1 MTQYLGQKW
10 LAEKFQLEPVQ
21 AFAVVSKLG
30 NSRRTVE
37 IDGTR
42 EETYTK
48 ADVRPSL
55 RTELTFALKHEVVNL
70 EFFSRLFAVL
80 DAGELEQWLLEE
92 PTGAYARRAGFL
104 YEWLTDRELS
114 LPESLGGNYVDALDS
129 DKHLVATQAT
139 NVPRWRVR
147 NNMPGTPEFCPIIQR
162 TESIRRWEAYDCDA
176 ELAKLEREFGADV
189 LMRSVVWLSIKESR
203 ASFKIEH
210 EDRHVDR
217 VKRFA
222 AVMDRRC
229 GKEGD
234 PLTLES
240 LGQLQADILGL
251 ATRYGLRK
259 SPVIVGHTAGFTNVV
274 DYIAPHWD
282 HTELMLNGLRTTM
295 VRTKGMSSILRAA
308 IASFGFVY
316 IHPMSDGNG
325 RISRFLVNDV
335 LRRDKAVPEP
345 FIIPISATITDNSR
359 ERVGYDRAL
368 EVLSKPLM
376 LKYHG
381 HYDFGGRKTYD
392 DGIESDF
399 VFDDY
404 DDALPAWRY
413 PDLTQQ
419 TDFLGHVVKMTIEVE
434 MNKEASYLRDI
445 ERARRNVKD
454 YLEGPNSDI
463 DQIIRSVRDNGWT
476 ISNKIRK
483 AFPMLE
489 NPKLAESV
497 IDAIRE
503 VLDPDHLEVI
513 DDDDEGETKSP
524 GQSM

>member
-30 NSRRTVE
+30 NSRLTVE
-37 IDGTR
+37 SNGTR
-42 EETYTK
+42 EETYIK
-48 ADVRPSL
+48 VDAKPSL
-55 RTELTFALKHEVVNL
+55 RSELTFALKHEIVNL

-80 DAGELEQWLLEE
+80 DVSDLEQWLSEE
-92 PTGAYARRAGFL
+92 PTGAYARRVGFL
-104 YEWLTDRELS
+104 YEWLTDRQLHV
-114 LPESLGGNYVDALDS
+114 PAGLGGNYVDALDS
-129 DKHLVATQAT
+129 DTHLVAARSA
-139 NVPRWRVR
+139 NIRRWRVR
-147 NNMPGTPEFCPIIQR
+147 DNMPGTREFCPIIQR
-162 TESIRRWEAYDCDA
+162 TEAIKQWEAYNCGA
-176 ELAKLEREFGADV
+176 ELMKLERKFGADI

-229 GKEGD
+229 GQDGD
-234 PLTLES
+234 PLTFRS
-240 LGQLQADILGL
+240 LNQLQADILGM

-259 SPVIVGHTAGFTNVV
+259 SPVIVVHTSGFTNVV

-282 HTELMLNGLRTTM
+282 HTEQMLEGLRTTM
-295 VRTKGMSSILRAA
+295 LRTKGMAPILRAA
-308 IASFGFVY
+308 IASLGFVY

-335 LRRDKAVPEP
+335 LRRDKAVPAP
-345 FIIPISATITDNSR
+345 FIIPISATIAGNSR
-359 ERVGYDRAL
+359 ERVAYDRAL
-368 EVLSKPLM
+368 EVFSKPFM

-381 HYDFGGRKTYD
+381 HYDFGARKTYD

-399 VFDDY
+399 IFADY
-404 DDALPAWRY
+404 EDALPAWRY
-413 PDLTQQ
+413 PNLTQQ
-419 TDFLGHVVKMTIEVE
+419 TDFLGHVIRMTIEVE
-434 MNKEASYLRDI
+434 MSKEASYLRDI

-454 YLEGPNSDI
+454 HLEGPNSDI
-463 DQIIRSVRDNGWT
+463 DQIIRSIRDNNWT
-476 ISNKIRK
+476 LSKKLRK

-489 NPKLAESV
+489 NPRLAESIIEAV
-497 IDAIRE
+497 RE
-503 VLDPDHLEVI
+503 ALDPDYQLR
-513 DDDDEGETKSP
+513 
-524 GQSM
+524 

>member
-42 EETYTK
+42 EETYSK
-48 ADVRPSL
+48 VDARPSL
-55 RTELTFALKHEVVNL
+55 RSELTFALKHEVVNL
-70 EFFSRLFAVL
+70 EFFSRLFCVL
-80 DAGELEQWLLEE
+80 EASELEQWLLDE
-92 PTGAYARRAGFL
+92 PTGAYARRVGFL
-104 YEWLTDRELS
+104 YEWISNRQLRV
-114 LPESLGGNYVDALDS
+114 PEGLGGNYVDAIDS
-129 DKHLVATQAT
+129 DTHLVATQAS

-147 NNMPGTPEFCPIIQR
+147 NNMPGTRAFCPIIQR
-162 TESIRRWEAYDCDA
+162 TEAIKQWETYDCDA

-189 LMRSVVWLSIKESR
+189 LMRSVVWLSIKESK

-229 GKEGD
+229 GQDGD
-234 PLTLES
+234 PLTLAS
-240 LGQLQADILGL
+240 LSQLQADILGM
-251 ATRYGLRK
+251 ATRYGLRR

-282 HTELMLNGLRTTM
+282 QTEQMLEGLRTTM
-295 VRTKGMSSILRAA
+295 LRTKGMSSILRAA

-325 RISRFLVNDV
+325 RIARFLVNDV
-335 LRRDKAVPEP
+335 LRRDKAVPAP

-359 ERVGYDRAL
+359 ERVAYDRAL

-381 HYDFGGRKTYD
+381 HYDFSMRKTYD

-399 VFDDY
+399 NFDAY
-404 DDALPAWRY
+404 EDAFPAWRY
-413 PDLTQQ
+413 PNLTQQ
-419 TDFLGHVVKMTIEVE
+419 TDFLGHVVRMTIEVE
-434 MNKEASYLRDI
+434 MSKEASYLRDV
-445 ERARRNVKD
+445 ERVRRNVKD
-454 YLEGPNSDI
+454 YLEGPDSDI
-463 DQIIRSVRDNGWT
+463 DQIIRSIRDNNWT
-476 ISNKIRK
+476 LSNKLRK
-483 AFPMLE
+483 AFPMLGDTR
-489 NPKLAESV
+489 LADSIIEAV
-497 IDAIRE
+497 RE
-503 VLDPDHLEVI
+503 VLDPDYLEII
-513 DDDDEGETKSP
+513 DDEEGQQGNP
-524 GQSM
+524 PP